1 MRSWLKKQTHTIRDQ
16 AQRQDSGS
24 LADGPRMELRLT
36 DIDALG
42 LQCLLADLDRPPV
55 VFKSQNGD
63 TKSPVRMVIHD
74 ALTNDAR
81 STRCS

>member
-1 MRSWLKKQTHTIRDQ
+1 
-16 AQRQDSGS
+16 
-24 LADGPRMELRLT
+24 MELRLT